1 MKITKRDILFF
12 VLGVVVMLVV
22 ETAYSW
28 SDSKPSWMGGIAMER
43 QSRE

>member
-22 ETAYSW
+22 ETAFSW
-28 SDSKPSWMGGIAMER
+28 SDSKKAFMDGWNSYGETK
-43 QSRE
+43 